1 MLSRGSENIFTSK
14 QTRALS
20 TLDKL
25 DEAYYLYAYDI
36 REEVSHPQLQES
48 GTNTQIP
55 VRQQIRKTSKS
66 NRQFQTRRNVQR
78 NNKFLAS
85 KWKTSTGEMGQ
96 LTKLQQTP
104 TKKTEAFIINR
115 AAEYHPRS
123 CNYVHV
129 FSEEDAENSCMQFII
144 WFMASCKARLTTLTY
159 CQMKVKHRGSALS
172 IFHIFSLSVP
182 PRGRHCHQLQESG
195 KILLGQRIRMDRESK
210 QEFPDIKF
218 NSHRARAQLDKKDCA
233 IIWQMNLPLIAYSME

>member
-48 GTNTQIP
+48 GKNTQIP

-66 NRQFQTRRNVQR
+66 NRQFLHVQLNHQTRRNVQR

-85 KWKTSTGEMGQ
+85 NWKTSTGEIGE

-115 AAEYHPRS
+115 AAEYRPRS
-123 CNYVHV
+123 CT
-129 FSEEDAENSCMQFII
+129 
-144 WFMASCKARLTTLTY
+144 RL
-159 CQMKVKHRGSALS
+159 
-172 IFHIFSLSVP
+172 F
-182 PRGRHCHQLQESG
+182 RGRCRELLHAVYHLIHGIMQGTPHHTHLLSDESQTSR
-195 KILLGQRIRMDRESK
+195 KCTQHLPHFFIVSTSTRQTLSPTSRIRQNSSWTEKASRSSQMLIQQSQSEST
-210 QEFPDIKF
+210 
-218 NSHRARAQLDKKDCA
+218 A
-233 IIWQMNLPLIAYSME
+233 